1 MAAVATLLAPL
12 YLQRLGTVDI
22 VGDDEAREVGI
33 IQDIAERGRWALPRF
48 NDSVFPDKP
57 LLYHWLAAAVCV
69 HDGAC
74 TERQVTLPSA
84 LSALLLAIVIGL
96 AGALLFDTGTGVVG
110 AVLIGLTPSIF
121 DRARVARPDVL
132 LTMLLATALLVFY
145 AWWQDGGR
153 SRLRRRALGVLLGL
167 AVLAKG
173 PVGPAVAAV
182 TMLLFL
188 ACRRDLG
195 RARELLRV
203 DVLVPACVIGGS
215 WYVIALLGWGGAFA
229 DQHFVRRYLGNVLG
243 GDIAMGVQPSH
254 SVLHHVTFYP
264 LHVLLGTLPWTPL
277 LIAALVWIWR
287 NPDRRADARLQ
298 FLQIWIGTVV
308 VVFSVAALKLR
319 HYVFPALPAAA
330 LLAAPFTVELLRAPT
345 GATTMSPRRLMGFTV
360 GIAVLVIA
368 AASLWWT
375 AGGVTMLS
383 RSDRELADV
392 IEGMV
397 RTQPWSAIITAVG
410 GGLIVSAAMAA
421 ALGRRW
427 RLSIGMG
434 AASVVLWMLLIQPTV
449 QSALAA
455 RVSLKPF
462 GEAVAREVPPEA
474 PVYFFGRV
482 LRPVVVYARRPIPSL
497 RRDVARLGTGSAY
510 VIGTQTNMER
520 LTRRG
525 LQPRLLAEHVGR
537 IGNLETGRVILMAVG
552 ETSHVGS
559 PVPKP

>member
-1 MAAVATLLAPL
+1 
-12 YLQRLGTVDI
+12 
-22 VGDDEAREVGI
+22 
-33 IQDIAERGRWALPRF
+33 
-48 NDSVFPDKP
+48 
-57 LLYHWLAAAVCV
+57 
-69 HDGAC
+69 
-74 TERQVTLPSA
+74 
-84 LSALLLAIVIGL
+84 
-96 AGALLFDTGTGVVG
+96 
-110 AVLIGLTPSIF
+110 
-121 DRARVARPDVL
+121 
-132 LTMLLATALLVFY
+132 
-145 AWWQDGGR
+145 
-153 SRLRRRALGVLLGL
+153 
-167 AVLAKG
+167 
-173 PVGPAVAAV
+173 
-182 TMLLFL
+182 
-188 ACRRDLG
+188 
-195 RARELLRV
+195 
-203 DVLVPACVIGGS
+203 
-215 WYVIALLGWGGAFA
+215 
-229 DQHFVRRYLGNVLG
+229 
-243 GDIAMGVQPSH
+243 
-254 SVLHHVTFYP
+254 
-264 LHVLLGTLPWTPL
+264 
-277 LIAALVWIWR
+277 
-287 NPDRRADARLQ
+287 
-298 FLQIWIGTVV
+298 
-308 VVFSVAALKLR
+308 
-319 HYVFPALPAAA
+319 
-330 LLAAPFTVELLRAPT
+330 VELLRAPT